1 MGKYKY
7 LISYNFA
14 KKEFCKE
21 SNCETIATG
30 FGDAYTIIK
39 GNLTQELLDEI
50 KAEIRKRNDFST
62 VAISN
67 VTRLE
72 KIQNRRKKKC

>member
-14 KKEFCKE
+14 KKEFRKE
-21 SNCETIATG
+21 SNYETIATG
-30 FGDAYTIIK
+30 FGDAYAIIK
-39 GNLTQELLDEI
+39 GNLTQELLDKIKVEI
-50 KAEIRKRNDFST
+50 IKRNDFSA
-62 VAISN
+62 VAILN

-72 KIQNRRKKKC
+72 KIQNRRNKKC